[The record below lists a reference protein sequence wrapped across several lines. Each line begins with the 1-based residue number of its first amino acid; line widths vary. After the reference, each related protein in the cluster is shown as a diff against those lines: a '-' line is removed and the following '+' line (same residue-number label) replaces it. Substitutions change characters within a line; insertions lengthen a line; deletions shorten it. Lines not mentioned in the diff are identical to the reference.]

1 LTAITENDVTERK
14 LEILH
19 EKLEEE
25 YTEGFT
31 AEKDPNKLIEMTT
44 LSMTFLS
51 IGPKI
56 ENLEFFENLEN
67 IMLQHN
73 SIKYINESSFQFNVK
88 LQMLN
93 LSHNDIEEIVGIDH
107 LNDLVYLDLSSN

>member
-1 LTAITENDVTERK
+1 
-14 LEILH
+14 
-19 EKLEEE
+19 
-25 YTEGFT
+25 
-31 AEKDPNKLIEMTT
+31 MTT
-44 LSMTFLS
+44 LSMTFLN

-73 SIKYINESSFQFNVK
+73 KIRFITEASFQFNIK

-93 LSHNDIEEIVGIDH
+93 LSNNELDEIIGIDH
-107 LNDLVYLDLSSN
+107 LN

>member
-1 LTAITENDVTERK
+1 
-14 LEILH
+14 
-19 EKLEEE
+19 
-25 YTEGFT
+25 
-31 AEKDPNKLIEMTT
+31 M
-44 LSMTFLS
+44 SFLS

-73 SIKYINESSFQFNVK
+73 SIRFITESSFQFNIK

-93 LSHNDIEEIVGIDH
+93 LSHNQIEEIIGIEH
-107 LNDLVYLDLSSN
+107 LN

>member
-1 LTAITENDVTERK
+1 
-14 LEILH
+14 
-19 EKLEEE
+19 
-25 YTEGFT
+25 
-31 AEKDPNKLIEMTT
+31 MTT
-44 LSMTFLS
+44 LSMTFLN

-73 SIKYINESSFQFNVK
+73 KIRFITEASFQFNIK

-93 LSHNDIEEIVGIDH
+93 LSNNEIDEIIGIDH
-107 LNDLVYLDLSSN
+107 LN